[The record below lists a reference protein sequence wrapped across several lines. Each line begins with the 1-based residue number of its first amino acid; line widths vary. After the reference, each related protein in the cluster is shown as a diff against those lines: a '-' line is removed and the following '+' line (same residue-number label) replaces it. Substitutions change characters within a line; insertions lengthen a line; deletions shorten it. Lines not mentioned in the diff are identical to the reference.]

1 MRPRFP
7 RLLLLLIVY
16 AIACSQP
23 NTPAPPT
30 TMTRPAPAVAST
42 APRVILADGTPIHV
56 EIAADDETRAQG
68 LMYRDRVRD
77 GWGMLFFFPAEEPL
91 AFWMKDT
98 LVPLDMIWIGGD
110 LVVRSVTS
118 DVPPCKAD
126 PCPNYPSGA
135 PARYVLEVAAG
146 VSRAHGVK
154 PGDKLRFEN
163 LDKVVVR

>member
-1 MRPRFP
+1 MKPRFP
-7 RLLLLLIVY
+7 GVFLLLI
-16 AIACSQP
+16 AAFACSQQ

-30 TMTRPAPAVAST
+30 MTTPKPAAAST
-42 APRVILADGTPIHV
+42 APRVILADGTPIQV

-77 GWGMLFFFPAEEPL
+77 GWGMLFFFPADEAL
-91 AFWMKDT
+91 SFWMKNT
-98 LVPLDMIWIGGD
+98 LIPLDMIWIGGD
-110 LVVRSVTS
+110 QVVKSVTS

-126 PCPNYPSGA
+126 PCPSYPSGA

-146 VSRAHGVK
+146 VARAHGVK
-154 PGDKLRFEN
+154 PGDKVRFEN